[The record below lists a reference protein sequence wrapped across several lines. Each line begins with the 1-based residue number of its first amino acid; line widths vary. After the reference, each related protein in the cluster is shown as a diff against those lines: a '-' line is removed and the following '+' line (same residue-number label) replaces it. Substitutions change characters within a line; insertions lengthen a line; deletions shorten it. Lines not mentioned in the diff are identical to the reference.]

1 MQALNKIPYDALDI
15 FQMTTDVIAL
25 IGATNFELNMQR
37 REQIKPELN
46 NDNKNLC
53 SSSVPFTD
61 SLFTNDSALSKQLK
75 DLAEAT

>member
-46 NDNKNLC
+46 NN
-53 SSSVPFTD
+53 
-61 SLFTNDSALSKQLK
+61 
-75 DLAEAT
+75 